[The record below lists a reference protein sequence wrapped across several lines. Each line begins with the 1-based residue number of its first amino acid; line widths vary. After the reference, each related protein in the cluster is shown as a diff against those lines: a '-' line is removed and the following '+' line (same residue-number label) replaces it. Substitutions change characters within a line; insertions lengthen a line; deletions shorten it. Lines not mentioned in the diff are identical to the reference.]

1 APSLEQWQRIVE
13 KVTQPSRHVV
23 IGFVGKYVELTESYK
38 SLNEALVHGGVGND
52 CRVTIRYI
60 DSEEIEKVGADAAC
74 AEVDGILVA
83 PGFGARGTE
92 GKIAAIRYARERR
105 VPFFGI
111 CFGMQLAVVEFA
123 RDMCGMAAAN
133 STEIDPTTKFPVV
146 ALMDEQ
152 RTVVAK

>member
-1 APSLEQWQRIVE
+1 APSLENWQRIVE
-13 KVTQPSRHVV
+13 KVTQPSKQVV

-38 SLNEALVHGGVGND
+38 SLNEALVHGGIAND

-60 DSEEIEKVGADAAC
+60 DSEEVERIGAEPAC
-74 AEVDGILVA
+74 ADVDGILVA

-92 GKIAAIRYARERR
+92 GKIAAIRFARERR

-123 RDMCGMAAAN
+123 RAVCGMAGAN
-133 STEIDPTTKFPVV
+133 SSEIDPQTRFPVV

-152 RTVVAK
+152 RAVV